1 MPIHQSIRPDT
12 QHAQKKNA
20 HTHAH
25 TIPQSVCPSV
35 YSSKHPHPSVRPSN
49 PSSFLHN
56 LLGLHTLLHLHIFFF
71 TFFFFFFT
79 SSSSPVLLRILLH
92 LHIPLLRLHRPLLR
106 LHIPLLHILFLHI
119 LPLLHSRLQIHHFD
133 STPREQSSA
142 LI

>member
-49 PSSFLHN
+49 PSSF
-56 LLGLHTLLHLHIFFF
+56 LHIFFF